1 MSTVPGSSTSESAI
15 DALADGV
22 VMSDAQG
29 NVTAINSVAAQQ
41 LGIDRAAVLGRPLS
55 EVLTLR
61 DQDGAEWFATNCPYE
76 GLNIRSGIPEQPWFL
91 PNGQEVLVVARL
103 QRSGTRRQVDG
114 VAVSM
119 RSGRGRARLDRE
131 RSDLVATVAH
141 ELRSPLTGVK
151 GFVQALLNR
160 WDKLSDEQRKLML
173 TTVNADADR
182 LTRLIAELLDV
193 ARLDTGRLSL
203 YRRPSDALVL
213 VRRVVESVQAGTS
226 RNIELTAELDLEP
239 ISVDPDKFTQVVTNL
254 IDNAV
259 RHGEG
264 LVQVAVTATVWTEGG
279 VEVDGVKITVD
290 DEGEGIASEIRK
302 RVFTKFWKHGVRGG
316 TGLGMYLV
324 NGLVRAHGGWVTIDD
339 SPSGGARISL
349 WWPREIPESP
359 QDLHE

>member
-1 MSTVPGSSTSESAI
+1 MPTLPGSTAL
-15 DALADGV
+15 DALPDGV
-22 VMSDAQG
+22 VLSDSAG
-29 NVTAINSVAAQQ
+29 AVSMINSVAEQQ
-41 LGIDRAAVLGRPLS
+41 LGVSRVEVIGRPLAAI
-55 EVLTLR
+55 LTLR
-61 DQDGAEWFATNCPYE
+61 DQDGAEWCATNCPYD
-76 GLNIRSGIPEQPWFL
+76 GLHIRSGIPEQPWFL
-91 PNGQEVLVVARL
+91 PNGQEVLVTARL
-103 QRSGTRRQVDG
+103 QRSRGHRRVEG

-160 WDKLSDEQRKLML
+160 WDKLSDDQRKLML

-203 YRRPSDALVL
+203 YRRPSDTVVL

-226 RNIELTAELDLEP
+226 RPIEFSSDRGLPAAW
-239 ISVDPDKFTQVVTNL
+239 VDPDKFTQVVTNL
-254 IDNAV
+254 IENAV

-264 LVQVAVTATVWTEGG
+264 TVRVDVSGVRSIDQSSDPEFVQVR
-279 VEVDGVKITVD
+279 VD
-290 DEGEGIASEIRK
+290 DEGEGIPAEIRK
-302 RVFTKFWKHGVRGG
+302 RVFTKFWKHGARGG

-324 NGLVRAHGGWVTIDD
+324 NGLVQAHGGSVLIGDA
-339 SPSGGARISL
+339 PGGGARVTL
-349 WWPREIPESP
+349 TWPRETPESA

>member
-1 MSTVPGSSTSESAI
+1 MPTLPGSAAL
-15 DALADGV
+15 DALPDGV
-22 VMSDAQG
+22 VLSDGSGA
-29 NVTAINSVAAQQ
+29 VSMLNSVAEGQ
-41 LGIDRAAVLGRPLS
+41 LGVSRLDVIGRPLA
-55 EVLTLR
+55 EILTLR
-61 DQDGAEWFATNCPYE
+61 DQDGVEWFATNCPYD
-76 GLNIRSGIPEQPWFL
+76 GLHIRSGIPEQPWFL
-91 PNGQEVLVVARL
+91 PNGQEVLVTARL
-103 QRSGTRRQVDG
+103 QRSREHRRVEG

-160 WDKLSDEQRKLML
+160 WDKLSDDQRKLML

-203 YRRPSDALVL
+203 YRRPSDTVLL

-226 RNIELTAELDLEP
+226 RPIELSSDHALP
-239 ISVDPDKFTQVVTNL
+239 AVWVDPDKFTQVVTNL
-254 IDNAV
+254 IENAV

-264 LVQVAVTATVWTEGG
+264 TVRVDVSGVRPKDLDDDPDFVQVR
-279 VEVDGVKITVD
+279 VD
-290 DEGEGIASEIRK
+290 DEGEGIPAEIRK

-324 NGLVRAHGGWVTIDD
+324 NGLVRAHGGSVVIGDA
-339 SPSGGARISL
+339 PGGGARVTL
-349 WWPREIPESP
+349 TWPRETPESA
-359 QDLHE
+359 QDLHD